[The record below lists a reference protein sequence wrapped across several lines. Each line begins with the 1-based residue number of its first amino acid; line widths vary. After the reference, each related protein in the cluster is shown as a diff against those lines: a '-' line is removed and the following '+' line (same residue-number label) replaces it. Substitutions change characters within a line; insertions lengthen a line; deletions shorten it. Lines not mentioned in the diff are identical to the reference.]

1 MRARRTPPTPPCPP
15 AHRQSPS
22 VPVPIRYPTRMTA
35 GPERSPQQPVPR
47 LLVMK
52 FGGTLMGDS
61 AAVRHSA
68 SLVARSTA
76 QGTRVVVV
84 VSAMTGV
91 TNGLLRLADAAE
103 AGDIAHAND
112 EIAAMRTR
120 HFTAAQELGAAPDS
134 ETVRDIR
141 EMHETLRQA
150 VYGVYLLREL
160 TPRSRDL
167 IVSFGERLSAPL
179 MTLALHSLG
188 LGTHHLTGG
197 QAGILTDT
205 HFGNAKPLPG
215 TYQRVRDRLE
225 GLLAAG
231 LTPVVAGFMGE
242 TEKGATTTLGRG
254 GTDFSATIVGAALH
268 ADEVWAWKDVDGV
281 MSADPR
287 AVPRA
292 QNIAQLSYG
301 EVMELAYFGAKV
313 LHPLAV
319 TPLQE
324 HGIPLRVKSAAD
336 PDFQGTLVTAESAT
350 VPGQSV
356 KAVTAIKGVSIITV
370 SGAGIL
376 GVPEVVAEI
385 FQTLARE
392 NITLLMVSQS
402 SSMSNVSLAIQSG
415 SADRTVAAL
424 RTPLA
429 GRELQVD
436 IQEGVAVLAIVGA
449 GMRGMRGVSARL
461 FSALAAQDI
470 NILMISQGSSELNIS
485 VAIEGQDVDVATR
498 EVHSAFN
505 LNAPEPVP
513 GPAVGGTVTDT
524 VTDSA

>member
-1 MRARRTPPTPPCPP
+1 
-15 AHRQSPS
+15 
-22 VPVPIRYPTRMTA
+22 MTA
-35 GPERSPQQPVPR
+35 QPEHPAPSENHPHQPR

-52 FGGTLMGDS
+52 FGGTLMGS
-61 AAVRHSA
+61 SKAIRHSA
-68 SLVARSTA
+68 SLVKRSTVL
-76 QGTRVVVV
+76 GTLVVVV

-91 TNGLLRLADAAE
+91 TNGLLKLADAAE
-103 AGDIAHAND
+103 AGDIAFAND
-112 EIAAMRTR
+112 EIAIMRNR

-134 ETVRDIR
+134 ETVREIR

-179 MTLALHSLG
+179 MALALAQDG
-188 LGTHHLTGG
+188 LKSHHLTGG
-197 QAGILTDT
+197 QAGILTDS
-205 HFGNAKPLPG
+205 HFGNAKPLPT
-215 TYQRVRDRLE
+215 TYTRVKDRLD
-225 GLLAAG
+225 GLLGAG
-231 LTPVVAGFMGE
+231 MTPVVAGFMGE
-242 TEKGATTTLGRG
+242 TEKGAISTLGRG

-336 PDFQGTLVTAESAT
+336 PDFAGTLVTAEAVT
-350 VPGQSV
+350 AAGQSV

-376 GVPEVVAEI
+376 GVPEVVADL
-385 FQTLARE
+385 FNTLARE

-402 SSMSNVSLAIQSG
+402 SSMSNVSLAVQSA
-415 SADRTVAAL
+415 SAERTVAAL

-429 GRELQVD
+429 GRRLQVD

-449 GMRGMRGVSARL
+449 GMRGTKGVAARL
-461 FSALAAQDI
+461 FGALATEDI

-485 VAIEGQDVDVATR
+485 VAIEEKDVDAATR
-498 EVHSAFN
+498 EVHTAFG
-505 LNAPEPVP
+505 LD
-513 GPAVGGTVTDT
+513 GAV
-524 VTDSA
+524 

>member
-1 MRARRTPPTPPCPP
+1 MTAPTESASLPPTL
-15 AHRQSPS
+15 
-22 VPVPIRYPTRMTA
+22 
-35 GPERSPQQPVPR
+35 PR

-52 FGGTLMGDS
+52 FGGTLMGS
-61 AAVRHSA
+61 SQAIRHSA
-68 SLVARSTA
+68 SLVKRSTDL
-76 QGTRVVVV
+76 GVRVVVV
-84 VSAMTGV
+84 VSAMTAV
-91 TNGLLRLADAAE
+91 TNGLLKLADAAE
-103 AGDIAHAND
+103 SGDIAFAND
-112 EIAAMRTR
+112 EIAIMRNR

-179 MTLALHSLG
+179 MSLALNQQG
-188 LGTHHLTGG
+188 IRAHHLTGG
-197 QAGILTDT
+197 QAGILTDH
-205 HFGNAKPLPG
+205 HFGNAKPLPA
-215 TYQRVRDRLE
+215 TYERVQGRLD
-225 GLLAAG
+225 GLLGAG

-242 TEKGATTTLGRG
+242 TEKGAISTLGRG

-268 ADEVWAWKDVDGV
+268 ADEVWTWKDVDGF
-281 MSADPR
+281 MSSDPR

-292 QNIAQLSYG
+292 QTIAQLSYG

-324 HGIPLRVKSAAD
+324 NNIPLRVKSAAD
-336 PDFQGTLVTAESAT
+336 PDFVGTLVTAEAVT
-350 VPGQSV
+350 VPGRSV

-376 GVPEVVAEI
+376 GVPEVVADL
-385 FQTLARE
+385 FNTLARE

-402 SSMSNVSLAIQSG
+402 SSMSNVSLAVQSG
-415 SADRTVAAL
+415 SAERTVAAL

-429 GRELQVD
+429 GRQLQVD
-436 IQEGVAVLAIVGA
+436 IQDGVAVLAIVGA
-449 GMRGMRGVSARL
+449 GMRGTKGVAARL
-461 FSALAAQDI
+461 FGALAQGDI

-485 VAIEGQDVDVATR
+485 VAIEEKDVDSATR
-498 EVHSAFN
+498 GVHTAFE
-505 LNAPEPVP
+505 L
-513 GPAVGGTVTDT
+513 
-524 VTDSA
+524 DSALATS

>member
-1 MRARRTPPTPPCPP
+1 MKD
-15 AHRQSPS
+15 S
-22 VPVPIRYPTRMTA
+22 
-35 GPERSPQQPVPR
+35 QPH

-61 AAVRHSA
+61 KAIRHSA
-68 SLVARSTA
+68 SLVGRSTA
-76 QGTRVVVV
+76 QGVRVVVV

-91 TNGLLRLADAAE
+91 TNQLLRLADAAE
-103 AGDIAHAND
+103 QGDIAFAND
-112 EIAAMRTR
+112 EIALMRNR

-134 ETVRDIR
+134 ETVREIR

-179 MTLALHSLG
+179 MTLALTQAG
-188 LGTHHLTGG
+188 IRTHHLTGG
-197 QAGILTDT
+197 QAGILTDD
-205 HFGNAKPLPG
+205 HFGNARPLPS
-215 TYQRVRDRLE
+215 TYQRVRDRLD
-225 GLLAAG
+225 GLLGAG

-242 TEKGATTTLGRG
+242 TERGAITTLGRG

-268 ADEVWAWKDVDGV
+268 AEEVWAWKDVDGV

-287 AVPRA
+287 AVPLA
-292 QNIAQLSYG
+292 QNIAHLSYG

-336 PDFQGTLVTAESAT
+336 PEFAGTLVTAEPTTAE
-350 VPGQSV
+350 GQSV

-376 GVPEVVAEI
+376 GVPDVVAEL
-385 FQTLARE
+385 FQVLARE

-402 SSMSNVSLAIQSG
+402 SSMSNVSLAIQSV
-415 SADRTVAAL
+415 SAVRTVAAL
-424 RTPLA
+424 QRALG
-429 GRELQVD
+429 GRQLEVA

-449 GMRGMRGVSARL
+449 GMRGTKGVAARL
-461 FSALAAQDI
+461 FGAMATEEI

-485 VAIEGQDVDVATR
+485 VAIEGKDVDVATR
-498 EVHSAFN
+498 EVHAAFG
-505 LNAPEPVP
+505 LDA
-513 GPAVGGTVTDT
+513 AVVSGD
-524 VTDSA
+524 